1 QLMARANGQQ
11 TDIWREDIAWNGKW
25 KLETKA
31 VPGGVDY
38 FMAIPAEDFA
48 SPDLKDTWFANFC
61 RDDVAN
67 KESSCVYPM
76 KVGNLN
82 FRDIKRWAELVFPH
96 DVAAAW
102 RSVKGSTVVEKKA
115 ETVKVVGR
123 LNYYMNEPE
132 AKFRIT
138 KNGKTEEFTLDIRE
152 LPIGTN
158 VVTVGGEKAEVVK
171 RAYDPEGVQVNHF
184 ALCVERHGRKLLP
197 FAANLGW
204 LHFQWASNEY
214 FKNYAR
220 FYGENGFRYLTYGI
234 LPRPERIISFE
245 TLKQKVDGIMEICE
259 EFGMLRMNFLM
270 YYDFTKPGLTPEEV
284 KALWKNENNFG
295 LPPMEENLFP
305 ASAAVA
311 ASLPAAEVLEGGALR
326 LHAGKETFL
335 LNTLYAYPLEPN
347 MGYNLLV
354 REGKGCE
361 EGWNPVVSQDGNGVT
376 VTAQGAFYKLERR
389 VQDLGDGRLRLT
401 DTITNL
407 TPEDQAVV
415 FSHYLQP
422 QAPLADWYLHGE
434 EQSLSAS
441 ENRMAPCNPT
451 GWFSTGDD
459 ALAWVVEDDIFRC
472 HLEASV
478 KLRDDNRH
486 LCTFGSRRIGVPAG
500 QKRVFEMTFY
510 SMKGDFFDFLNRLR
524 KDWQVPEV
532 TLPGPFITVRTM
544 LRRSEVYQGLAADP
558 EAMKA
563 YFTRRKARTFTI
575 NPWFNYWDGMAFKTK
590 EDFRDHVKNVMKTIR
605 QAIPD
610 AMFLA
615 SMETYTYYVT
625 EEDFTTPAPEDFSW
639 NTVTPGTI
647 RRVMESPFRD
657 SATLTHNGKIALY
670 PDKDEDG
677 AVRKGLKLQVHPV
690 IGNFLYKR
698 RLEEYQF
705 LFDEVGLD
713 GVYQDMFGYASTNAT
728 IHTGWDGFSI
738 SVSPNGKI
746 ASKCIH
752 LGPLTAPARANWLR
766 YILGRNKIALCN
778 FGAPTTR
785 ELQTIPYMNFCE
797 AAGNGIGRQ
806 NLDAMPPEASGV
818 VMNQL
823 STPLGYGPHRTEEED
838 GPRLLARVRGYLR
851 HGALYVHTSVRNFF
865 PSDGPKGGE
874 YGPINHSYPITPV
887 ELHRGWVKGRE
898 RIVSCVS
905 YKTTWDRQEQPVA
918 LRFDANGREMPVG
931 DGAVITGKPGAW
943 EIAVN
948 IKDWLEFLIIE

>member
-1 QLMARANGQQ
+1 MKKLALVLLLALCALVNAL
-11 TDIWREDIAWNGKW
+11 TLPDEVAWYPLHDGDGNEAKEAFDRLPPAKITGSFW
-25 KLETKA
+25 MSRDGLA
-31 VPGGVDY
+31 LIDFGG
-38 FMAIPAEDFA
+38 
-48 SPDLKDTWFANFC
+48 
-61 RDDVAN
+61 
-67 KESSCVYPM
+67 M
-76 KVGNLN
+76 KVSRQAQVNLPPIE
-82 FRDIKRWAELVFPH
+82 FD
-96 DVAAAW
+96 
-102 RSVKGSTVVEKKA
+102 G
-115 ETVKVVGR
+115 
-123 LNYYMNEPE
+123 
-132 AKFRIT
+132 
-138 KNGKTEEFTLDIRE
+138 EFTIA
-152 LPIGTN
+152 
-158 VVTVGGEKAEVVK
+158 VWVS
-171 RAYDPEGVQVNHF
+171 AYWWQ
-184 ALCVERHGRKLLP
+184 
-197 FAANLGW
+197 
-204 LHFQWASNEY
+204 
-214 FKNYAR
+214 
-220 FYGENGFRYLTYGI
+220 ENWGAICFRSDDTYGI
-234 LPRPERIISFE
+234 RNNLNRPGQIHFKVKDKNKKRGVNLYSGTILDKTTWHHVVATFVPGKSMRIYIDGRLDAECTVNIPE
-245 TLKQKVDGIMEICE
+245 TLDHDQECFHLGRTGKTNCYAGV
-259 EFGMLRMNFLM
+259 LSNLHLYSRA
-270 YYDFTKPGLTPEEV
+270 LTPEEV

-415 FSHYLQP
+415 FSHYLQS
-422 QAPLADWYLHGE
+422 QSPLADWYLHGE

-510 SMKGDFFDFLNRLR
+510 AMKGDFFDFLNRLR

-544 LRRSEVYQGLAADP
+544 LRRSEVYKGLAADP

-563 YFTRRKARTFTI
+563 YFTRRNARTFTI

-610 AMFLA
+610 ALFLA

-752 LGPLTAPARANWLR
+752 LGPRTAPARANWLR